1 MNTKEL
7 FEKNL
12 VLTTEFNRYV
22 LEHPE
27 VAERIPKDAM
37 VVILPEYDQ
46 ELAEEN
52 IKIAKAKKE
61 KNQPMILVRVKRLAP
76 ARKSRL
82 VKPELEL
89 VPT

>member
-1 MNTKEL
+1 MNKQEV

-12 VLTTEFNRYV
+12 VLITEFSRYI

-27 VAERIPKDAM
+27 VAKRIPKDAV

-52 IKIAKAKKE
+52 LKIAKAKRE
-61 KNQPMILVRVKRLAP
+61 KDQPLVFVKVKKLAP
-76 ARKSRL
+76 VRKSRL
-82 VKPELEL
+82 VRPKVEIAS
-89 VPT
+89 V